1 MSTRR
6 KPFRLKSFRKKNR
19 SEVVM
24 LPWDGLI
31 ARIGERDSAQESEGL
46 DRLHAD
52 TTALPPGFTGAT

>member
-1 MSTRR
+1 
-6 KPFRLKSFRKKNR
+6 
-19 SEVVM
+19 M